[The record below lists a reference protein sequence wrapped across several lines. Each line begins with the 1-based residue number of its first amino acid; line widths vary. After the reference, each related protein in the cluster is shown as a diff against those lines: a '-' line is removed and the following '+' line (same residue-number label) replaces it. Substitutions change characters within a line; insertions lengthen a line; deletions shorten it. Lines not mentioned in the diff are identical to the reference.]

1 MRKFFALMIA
11 ASMATGLMAE
21 TGLATFEDE
30 GLWDLFETYSY
41 NDDAAGSLTIVENPA
56 KSGIN
61 TTDYC
66 LKDNRLK
73 DWSSSIGKLYNS
85 NTSSATIDSDNR
97 YLHVMV
103 YAEEDVAGMFFVRSG
118 STDDAWAYEGKVG
131 GIESRF
137 NFTAGKWTD
146 VVVDLNSISEI
157 FGLYFLSQDWSF
169 VKERNFYYDEIIL
182 NNDPDPRG
190 IEVISTAATVANFE
204 EDGTGATTIDT
215 GSACQTI
222 EVTDNPDPTG
232 INTTAKTLHIHTNST
247 AAEWWA
253 GVDITFWKYLS
264 VGDENRY
271 MHIMTKS
278 NANDMEYVV
287 YADGEKWA
295 GSFTITETGWFDHV
309 IDLYN
314 VKNEHNLQGKT
325 VTGIRAALGMQDTRN
340 QNKDIYIDEIVVDN
354 NPNPRTQTT
363 GLQQTQITGA
373 VHAVDGGIALR
384 GINGTVKVFDVTGRT
399 IVNTCVEND
408 MNITLKKGIYVVATT
423 DTRTKVIVK

>member
-1 MRKFFALMIA
+1 M
-11 ASMATGLMAE
+11 
-21 TGLATFEDE
+21 
-30 GLWDLFETYSY
+30 
-41 NDDAAGSLTIVENPA
+41 ENPA

-73 DWSSSIGKLYNS
+73 EWASSIGKLYNS
-85 NTSSATIDSDNR
+85 ATSSAIINSDNH
-97 YLHVMV
+97 YLHIMV
-103 YAEEDVAGMFFVRSG
+103 YAEEDVAGMLFIRSG
-118 STDDAWAYEGKVG
+118 STDDVWAYEASKG

-137 NFTAGKWTD
+137 NFAAGKWTD

-157 FGLYFLSQDWSF
+157 FGLYFLSQDWNF

-182 NNDPDPRG
+182 NDNPDPRG
-190 IEVISTAATVANFE
+190 IEVISTATTVANFE
-204 EDGTGATTIDT
+204 EGGTAANAIDT

-222 EVTDNPDPTG
+222 EVTENPDPTG
-232 INTTAKTLHIHTNST
+232 INTTARTLHIHTNST
-247 AAEWWA
+247 ATEWWA

-264 VGDENRY
+264 IGDENRY

-287 YADGEKWA
+287 YADGEKWT
-295 GSFTITETGWFDHV
+295 GSFTIPGTGWFDYV

-314 VKNEHNLQGKT
+314 VKNEHNLKGKT
-325 VTGIRAALGMQDTRN
+325 VTGIRAALGMQDAKN

-363 GLQQTQITGA
+363 SLQHTQITSA
-373 VHAVDGGIALR
+373 IHAVDGGIALR
-384 GINGTVKVFDVTGRT
+384 GIRGNVKVFDITGRT
-399 IVNTCVEND
+399 VAYTYLTAD
-408 MNITLKKGIYVVATT
+408 MNRTLHPGIYVVTTT
-423 DTRTKVIVK
+423 DIRTKIIVK